1 MTPEPAIITMKKA
14 FTFSLLYFI
23 LVSAGLAQSGSP
35 LTESAN
41 RFLATLSAD
50 ELGKTQYAFTD
61 SLRYKWTNLPVGMV
75 PRPGIAYGSLS
86 DRSRMAFHRVLSAM
100 LSSQGYLK
108 TTSIMQLD
116 DILNTLY
123 QQAFEKG
130 EIDQKTLTM
139 MQGLKWSHGNYY
151 ISVWG
156 KPQPNQPWGLNFGG
170 HHMALSLTSDG
181 QNIAMSPFFVGTDP
195 SEVKSAKY
203 AGLRVLSKEEDYGFM
218 LINALTDKQKDVA
231 MLKQDVPKDIIT
243 SPQGSQ
249 RITNYYGIAAG
260 QFDEGQKELLK
271 LLIQEY
277 THNFEHGKAHQLFE
291 KIMKSGIDKVY
302 FAWVGSLENN
312 KPHYYIINGP
322 DFLIEYDNVGFQN
335 DGNHIHAILRE
346 KGQDFG
352 EDLLK
357 RHYLEAKH

>member
-1 MTPEPAIITMKKA
+1 MKKYLPFA
-14 FTFSLLYFI
+14 LLC
-23 LVSAGLAQSGSP
+23 LLLTSAGFAQP
-35 LTESAN
+35 NPTITESAS
-41 RFLATLSAD
+41 RFLGTLSAD
-50 ELGKTQYAFTD
+50 ERAKTQYAFTD
-61 SLRYKWTNLPVGMV
+61 TLRHKWTNLPVGMV

-86 DRSRMAFHRVLSAM
+86 DKSRLAFHRVLSAM

-123 QQAFEKG
+123 QQAFDDGK
-130 EIDQKTLTM
+130 IDQKMLTM
-139 MQGLKWSHGNYY
+139 MQDLKWAHGNYF

-156 KPQPNQPWGLNFGG
+156 KPEPNQPWGLNFGG
-170 HHMALSLTSDG
+170 HHLALSLTTDG
-181 QNIAMSPFFVGTDP
+181 KNVSMSPYFVGTDP
-195 SEVKSAKY
+195 AEVKSGKY
-203 AGLRVLSKEEDYGFM
+203 AGLRVLSKEEDYGFL
-218 LINALTDKQKDVA
+218 LINALTDAQKAVA
-231 MLKQDVPKDIIT
+231 VLKQETPKDIIT

-249 RITNYYGIAAG
+249 RITDYYGIAAG
-260 QFDEGQKELLK
+260 QFTADQKAILT

-277 THNFEHGKAHQLFE
+277 THNFEHGKAHRLFA
-291 KIMKSGIDKVY
+291 KITQSGIDKIY

-312 KPHYYIINGP
+312 RPHYYIINGP

-357 RHYLEAKH
+357 QHYLEAKH